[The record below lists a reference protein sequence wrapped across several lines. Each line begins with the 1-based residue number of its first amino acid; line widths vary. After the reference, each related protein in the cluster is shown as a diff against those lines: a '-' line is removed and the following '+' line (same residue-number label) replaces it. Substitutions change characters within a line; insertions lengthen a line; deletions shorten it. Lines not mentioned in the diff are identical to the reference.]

1 MVNQVDG
8 LYIAGFIVNFISAFI
23 IIRFI
28 YYPRQGE
35 HAYLFT
41 FLAFNTIIYFIMGL
55 FTSIELSIGVGFGLF
70 ALFSILRYRTETV
83 PIHEMTYL
91 FVMVA
96 LPILNSIIF
105 GTGQYE
111 KLVITDIIII
121 AVIWALEKGWGFDTG
136 QYSKQ
141 IVYEKIDLIQPS
153 KRTEMI
159 ADLKTRTGLN
169 VTSVQIDMIDFL
181 RDTAKIRVFYTDIA
195 EIGNPENAGP
205 SGGSQPDPTHAEPT
219 DE

>member
-1 MVNQVDG
+1 MLNQIDA
-8 LYIAGFIVNFISAFI
+8 LYVAGFIVNFISAFI

-41 FLAFNTIIYFIMGL
+41 FLAFNTVIYFIMGL

-96 LPILNSIIF
+96 LPILNSILF
-105 GTGQYE
+105 GTAQYE
-111 KLVITDIIII
+111 KLVLTDAIIIG
-121 AVIWALEKGWGFDTG
+121 VIWALEKGWGFDTG

-141 IVYEKIDLIQPS
+141 IVYEKIDLIQPG
-153 KRTEMI
+153 KRDEMI
-159 ADLKTRTGLN
+159 ADLKERTGLS
-169 VTSVQIDMIDFL
+169 VTNVQIDMIDFL
-181 RDTAKIRVFYTDIA
+181 RDTAKIRIFYTDIA
-195 EIGNPENAGP
+195 DPGKPDTPRPEDSSA
-205 SGGSQPDPTHAEPT
+205 SGTAAAEPPAG
-219 DE
+219 